1 MTKILLYIIWS
12 ISALRIVETLSFQPR
27 YIFEVRADAANH
39 TKTGTVLLNSNSSS
53 TTSVRYFISDVYS
66 DILTTAEP
74 SPNWIFTVMSPQVN
88 ECDPQT
94 LWMFPTP
101 RNQFCIDH
109 FSGNIYTTQFFVE
122 STPLPGTSY
131 NLTVQVKDLRN
142 LEHLNRTYV
151 ITVRPSLSREGKP
164 LTLCQS
170 LYNDLLTN
178 KNCMDDFEIIVPP
191 RESQNTLSNN
201 EPFKV
206 KHIVEMQI
214 DLSRARY
221 SGSPKLLHIRLALI
235 INDQSAAIRFTYNT
249 SSLNTIR
256 RFIITNPVTLLFQKV
271 GLNISKLKIAAF
283 YQADDSTILAQMAFS
298 LNAFKLI
305 IIDGRDYCKDDSV
318 CINKARA
325 LIKNNCTNYDGH
337 QYRFKYG
344 FCRGKSITVQYY
356 CFMCQP
362 SGHTN

>member
-1 MTKILLYIIWS
+1 MTTILFYIIWS
-12 ISALRIVETLSFQPR
+12 ISALRMVETLNVQPR
-27 YIFEVRADAANH
+27 YIFEVRADAGNH
-39 TKTGTVLLNSNSSS
+39 TKIGTVLLNNNSSS
-53 TTSVRYFISDVYS
+53 TSSATFFISDVHS
-66 DILTTAEP
+66 DILTTAES
-74 SPNWIFTVMSPQVN
+74 SPNWFSTVMSPQVN

-122 STPLPGTSY
+122 STPFPGISY
-131 NLTVQVKDLRN
+131 NLTIQIKDTGN
-142 LEHLNRTYV
+142 LQQLNRTYV
-151 ITVRPSLSREGKP
+151 ITVRPSRSREGKP

-206 KHIVEMQI
+206 KHIVEIQI
-214 DLSRARY
+214 DLRKAHY
-221 SGSPKLLHIRLALI
+221 SSSPKLLHIRLVLI

-256 RFIITNPVTLLFQKV
+256 RFVIKNPVALLFQKV
-271 GLNISKLKIAAF
+271 GLNISKLNVAAF
-283 YQADDSTILAQMAFS
+283 YRADNSTSLTKMSFS
-298 LNAFKLI
+298 PNAFKFIL
-305 IIDGRDYCKDDSV
+305 IDGRDYCKDDSV

-325 LIKNNCTNYDGH
+325 FIKNNCTNYDRH

-344 FCRGKSITVQYY
+344 FCQGKNITVQYH
-356 CFMCQP
+356 CF
-362 SGHTN
+362 

>member
-1 MTKILLYIIWS
+1 MAKILFHIIWS
-12 ISALRIVETLSFQPR
+12 ISALHLVETWSFQQR
-27 YIFEVRADAANH
+27 YIFEVRADAANN
-39 TKTGTVLLNSNSSS
+39 TNIGTVLLNSNSSS

-66 DILTTAEP
+66 DLLTTAEP
-74 SPNWIFTVMSPQVN
+74 SPNWISTVMSPQVN

-94 LWMFPTP
+94 LWMLPTP

-131 NLTVQVKDLRN
+131 NVTVQVKDMRN
-142 LEHLNRTYV
+142 LKHLNRTYV
-151 ITVRPSLSREGKP
+151 ITVRPSLLREGKP

-178 KNCMDDFEIIVPP
+178 KNCLNDFEIIVPP
-191 RESQNTLSNN
+191 RESQNTISNN

-221 SGSPKLLHIRLALI
+221 SGSPKLLYIRLALV

-256 RFIITNPVTLLFQKV
+256 RFIITNPVALLFQKV
-271 GLNISKLKIAAF
+271 GLNISKLNVAAF
-283 YQADDSTILAQMAFS
+283 YQADDSTILSQMRFS
-298 LNAFKLI
+298 SNAFKFI

-318 CINKARA
+318 CINKAGA
-325 LIKNNCTNYDGH
+325 LIENNCTNYDRH

-344 FCRGKSITVQYY
+344 FCRGKNITVR
-356 CFMCQP
+356 FMSQP
-362 SGHTN
+362 SGHII